1 MSSTEN
7 NYQET
12 DLGNVA
18 PHLADEY
25 DPEASYEYLD
35 TVSYKGG
42 SYACRV
48 EDGTVTGIAPAHGK
62 NTDTWQS
69 LTLPGDLTPEYIA
82 MHDDV
87 VNKAEQVEASRAA
100 VEQLQEEIEAAQA
113 DVQQLHSD
121 TVEAAQEAS
130 DSRDSAAGYAQA
142 AEISR
147 QAAEESEQNVNTQ
160 VTGFDTHVA
169 EKITEATQDIESA
182 RQTAVSAVTAQQESS
197 VQAVATEGKKY
208 TDATKTD
215 AEVVASNKQAVE
227 AAAQTVAAQAQKVA
241 QNTQTVAS
249 NTESA
254 TKSAESAQ
262 TSAKNAAKSAEGV
275 QSAVEQIGTN
285 KKDIESLKT
294 DMQNATESIT
304 GKISKFYASSQGDTH
319 LADSDSEKIVD
330 MMMYGKSEQVSTTGS
345 QLLDLSVTPNAHR
358 NQYVFD
364 KTTGIYTHTVETAY
378 DSNRW
383 IISSN
388 PNTDM
393 IISCKNIENG
403 MRIEVSRFLQN
414 EANSTICTIDS
425 SNKKATF
432 NTKTWNEFTISIF
445 GYATGKQTAEDIML
459 EKGTEAHSYEPYT
472 GGQPSPSPDY
482 PQEIKSVVNPTIKV
496 VGKNLLNAT
505 LQTTTHNGVTCANNG
520 DGTYTLNGTS
530 TADTDFYIYGAWST
544 VNNIHLDSQK
554 TYIVKKSGNENI
566 QFYVG
571 IPDVYTTVTSLK
583 DGQIKNQVGISF
595 VICRVLS
602 GSILNNFTIYPQ
614 VEEGS
619 ASTDFQPYHEQ
630 AVALPYTLNAIPV
643 SSGGNVTIDGQ
654 QYIADYVDV
663 ERGKLVRMVGVT
675 DQDTFE
681 TSKWANGSIVI
692 YSQLSNVGTDSA
704 IVTISSKFTA
714 NWSAGDE
721 IHHFTQPT
729 GQTLVM
735 VLPKTITTI
744 EQGEEIRAK
753 GFKFYYILVTPIEID
768 LTTEEITAFKAL
780 VTYYPTTNISI
791 SSEQL
796 DGYAVF
802 NYPISMENGWNYVK
816 KQLNDNR
823 DYIYDM
829 DIQSAEAYVNSE
841 YAVALTELEV

>member
-62 NTDTWQS
+62 NTDTWQL

-254 TKSAESAQ
+254 MKSAESAQ

-304 GKISKFYASSQGDTH
+304 GKISKFYASSQGDIH

-330 MMMYGKSEQVSTTGS
+330 MMVYGKSEQVSTTGS

-358 NQYVFD
+358 NQHVFD

-530 TADTDFYIYGAWST
+530 TADTDFYIYGTWST

-554 TYIVKKSGNENI
+554 TYIVKKSGNKNI
-566 QFYVG
+566 QFYAG
-571 IPDVYTTVTSLK
+571 IPDTYTTVASLE
-583 DGQIKNQVGISF
+583 DEQIKNQVGISF
-595 VICRVLS
+595 FICRILS
-602 GSILNNFTIYPQ
+602 GVTLNNFTIYPQ
-614 VEEGS
+614 IEEGS
-619 ASTDFQPYHEQ
+619 VSTDFQPYHEQ
-630 AVALPYTLNAIPV
+630 TVTLPYTLNAIPV

-654 QYIADYVDV
+654 QYIADYVNM
-663 ERGKLVRMVGVT
+663 ERGKLVRCVYEMEV
-675 DQDTFE
+675 
-681 TSKWANGSIVI
+681 NGEDKSFVQENQYCN
-692 YSQLSNVGTDSA
+692 YSVRNLPSAKLKESEIAYSLSSFFSEPVMFNTEFGLLYVEKENYAQVLNDSA
-704 IVTISSKFTA
+704 KNKTGHIAYALATPT
-714 NWSAGDE
+714 E
-721 IHHFTQPT
+721 IGLTP
-729 GQTLVM
+729 
-735 VLPKTITTI
+735 
-744 EQGEEIRAK
+744 EEIQ
-753 GFKFYYILVTPIEID
+753 
-768 LTTEEITAFKAL
+768 AFKAL
-780 VTYYPTTNISI
+780 ATYYPVTNISVN
-791 SSEQL
+791 SEQL
-796 DGYAVF
+796 DGYTVF
-802 NYPISMENGWNYVK
+802 NYPISMASGWNYVK

-829 DIQSAEAYVNSE
+829 DTQSAESYVNSE